1 MPAMRR
7 QLFLLV
13 LGYVTL
19 DFANPLMPGAVT
31 FAAGSVEVVQ
41 ADRTARMARPAA
53 VPARLPAALP
63 TWTATLW
70 DATPTRTAPA
80 STPAPVATGR
90 SARRA
95 PPPSDFAPPPPSEDH

>member
-1 MPAMRR
+1 MRR

-13 LGYVTL
+13 LVYVTL

-31 FAAGSVEVVQ
+31 FSAGSVDVVQ
-41 ADRTARMARPAA
+41 ADRTARMARPEAA
-53 VPARLPAALP
+53 DARPPAALP

-70 DATPTRTAPA
+70 DATPAPSVPA